1 MTKKVRKQVSKD
13 SAKSSSKSDV
23 SNLGKSENEFSF
35 DQNIVIPLLKLP
47 SVDLCISN
55 TYPITCIKP
64 KVASSYL
71 KGLEIG
77 DKVDSYYSP
86 VPENSQDGSC
96 SSVSKEDKTKSKL
109 HLLEGQLYLMNLL
122 HRIIKL
128 GFYNKR
134 EILSLYHFTTKKN
147 TMFHLSFVND
157 NTVKTLIKSRLS
169 RLSKYKFSHNRH
181 LSHDSSEFPCFDRD
195 DAVCFDNSTFSMLD
209 TFLIHNKGPL
219 IKRISQPGHDNAL
232 SEERMLSNLLK
243 GKLCNGKDCTVFN
256 RFILSI
262 LLINKYD
269 FLPPNFINLL
279 LSSSKVDDCDF

>member
-1 MTKKVRKQVSKD
+1 MTKKVRKQVSRD
-13 SAKSSSKSDV
+13 SGKNSSKSNV
-23 SNLGKSENEFSF
+23 INLRKGEKEVLSE
-35 DQNIVIPLLKLP
+35 QNIVIPLLKLP

-64 KVASSYL
+64 RLATSYL
-71 KGLEIG
+71 KGFEIMDESG
-77 DKVDSYYSP
+77 LYDSFA
-86 VPENSQDGSC
+86 PENGQDGI
-96 SSVSKEDKTKSKL
+96 SSRVSKEETKNKL
-109 HLLEGQLYLMNLL
+109 HFLEGQLYLMNLL

-157 NTVKTLIKSRLS
+157 NTVKRLIKSRLS
-169 RLSKYKFSHNRH
+169 RLSNYKFSHSRP
-181 LSHDSSEFPCFDRD
+181 LSHDSSESPCLDRD
-195 DAVCFDNSTFSMLD
+195 DTVCFDNSTFSMLD
-209 TFLIHNKGPL
+209 TFLIHNKGPF
-219 IKRISQPGHDNAL
+219 IKRISQSGHDNAL

-279 LSSSKVDDCDF
+279 LSSSKVNDCDF